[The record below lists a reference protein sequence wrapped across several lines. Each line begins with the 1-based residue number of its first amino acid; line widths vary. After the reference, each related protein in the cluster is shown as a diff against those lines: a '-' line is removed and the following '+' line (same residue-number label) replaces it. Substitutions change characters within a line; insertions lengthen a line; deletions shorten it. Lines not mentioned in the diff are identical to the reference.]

1 MNPINAIIN
10 FYKADQIL
18 LGKKVSVA
26 SKTAD
31 KTEAHIDQ
39 KYIDALLS
47 NDGVLLNELYQ
58 KFSGKIKSMVLQN
71 NGTEID
77 AADIFQDTLLSIYH
91 KAKTKGFILTC
102 PLEAFLYRI
111 CKNKWMNELS
121 KRKSQKVN

>member
-1 MNPINAIIN
+1 LNPINAIIN
-10 FYKADQIL
+10 FYKADQSL

-26 SKTAD
+26 SKTTD
-31 KTEAHIDQ
+31 KTKTHPDQ

-58 KFSGKIKSMVLQN
+58 KFSGKVKSMVLQN

-77 AADIFQDTLLSIYH
+77 AADIFQDALLSVYH
-91 KAKTKGFILTC
+91 KAKTNGFALTC

-111 CKNKWMNELS
+111 CKNKWMNKPG
-121 KRKSQKVN
+121 KRKVA